1 MQRILSDELN
11 LFAQELRDC
20 LSPVVLQDIVKCV
33 GFVKGKSKYQSN
45 ELIALCVWLSQ
56 EIGSTSLIY
65 PIV

>member
-33 GFVKGKSKYQSN
+33 GFVKRKSKYQSN